1 MDYIDKTILEEA
13 ASLVEGDRGAHY
25 GPPTADFDAIGLA
38 WSAILSPL
46 LRDDILIDGEHVALC
61 MAALKLVRQ
70 SVGKP
75 KRDNLVDVV
84 GYVLALDHVER
95 SR

>member
-1 MDYIDKTILEEA
+1 MDYIDRTILDEA
-13 ASLVEGDRGAHY
+13 ASLVEGDRGAAY

-38 WSAILSPL
+38 WSAVLSPL
-46 LRDDILIDGEHVALC
+46 LREDILIDGEHVALC

>member
-1 MDYIDKTILEEA
+1 MDYIDKSILEEA
-13 ASLVEGDRGAHY
+13 ASLVEGDRGAVY

-46 LRDDILIDGEHVALC
+46 LRDDVLIEGERVALC

-75 KRDNLVDVV
+75 SRDSTVDAV
-84 GYVLALDHVER
+84 GYILALDHVER

>member
-1 MDYIDKTILEEA
+1 
-13 ASLVEGDRGAHY
+13 V
-25 GPPTADFDAIGLA
+25 
-38 WSAILSPL
+38 LSPL
-46 LRDDILIDGEHVALC
+46 LREDILIDGEHVALC

>member
-1 MDYIDKTILEEA
+1 VDYIDKTLLQEA
-13 ASLVEGDRGAHY
+13 ASLVEGDRGATY
-25 GPPTADFDAIGLA
+25 GPPTAVFDAIGLA

-46 LRDDILIDGEHVALC
+46 LRDDVLIDGEHVAIC

-75 KRDNLVDVV
+75 KRDNLVDTV
-84 GYVLALDHVER
+84 GYILALDHVER